1 MNTLKIVLG
10 LLLFNVLVGCE
21 GLIIK
26 PDDNIASSTGKVL
39 SRTLLG
45 VGTLGM
51 SEVGIAQIKREA
63 EAQPRIV
70 TSGSRSGVIK
80 DSKPPYKVL
89 VWGND
94 TVAVGYLTDFFQQ
107 LGDTVVSPGRVQPLT
122 GEQTTKW
129 TRTSEDAAELLKVV
143 RELRVDAIIFADV
156 TGASETRTHV
166 QNRPGVIMP
175 VGNMYV
181 ATAPTSQAH
190 SQQLH
195 HLRVRV
201 QSISGSDGAMRWN
214 GTATYDQPVSNPD
227 AGIAYLTH
235 AAVTRALC
243 PNDKDFKWVEHAPWV
258 NSGCVPV
265 K

>member
-1 MNTLKIVLG
+1 MNTAKLILAISM
-10 LLLFNVLVGCE
+10 LSVLVGCE

-26 PDDNIASSTGKVL
+26 PDDNIAASAGKVF
-39 SRTLLG
+39 SRTILG

-51 SEVGIAQIKREA
+51 SEVGIAQIKRDI

-70 TSGSRSGVIK
+70 TSGSRSSVIK
-80 DSKPPYKVL
+80 GSKPPYKIL

-94 TVAVGYLTDFFQQ
+94 SIAVGHLTDLFQQ
-107 LGDTVVSPGRVQPLT
+107 LGDAVVSPGRVQALT
-122 GEQTTKW
+122 GEQNIRW
-129 TRTSEDAAELLKVV
+129 TRTSEDAAELLKVAK
-143 RELRVDAIIFADV
+143 ELQADAIVFADV

-175 VGNMYV
+175 VGNMYL
-181 ATAPTSQAH
+181 ATAPTSQE
-190 SQQLH
+190 SSLQLH

-201 QSISGSDGAMRWN
+201 QSVSVPDGAMRWN

-243 PNDKDFKWVEHAPWV
+243 PNDKDYRWVEHAPWT
-258 NSGCVPV
+258 NGGCLPV